1 MKISFLFLFSLW
13 DTHICNS
20 ILSLKKISWLF
31 SHHIFLFFIVKIILN
46 LLSFFVFTFPFA
58 LLLTAN
64 WLSLFTPPLSVNLLH
79 DKIQKTPFGLYL
91 VPLPGC
97 AWHLQIIML
106 LKMPLN
112 FFFSSRHF
120 SLIIFNRLLFL
131 QQLLSPMFTKI
142 CFYHLFAF
150 YSLSVGILSTPIIS
164 NAPMN

>member
-58 LLLTAN
+58 LLLTTN
-64 WLSLFTPPLSVNLLH
+64 WLLLFTPPLSVNLLP

-97 AWHLQIIML
+97 VWHLQIIML

-112 FFFSSRHF
+112 FFFFHLTISPWLSSIGFF
-120 SLIIFNRLLFL
+120 SFNSFLVLCSPKFAFIISLHSILFL
-131 QQLLSPMFTKI
+131 
-142 CFYHLFAF
+142 
-150 YSLSVGILSTPIIS
+150 
-164 NAPMN
+164 